1 MGLRETEEST
11 ADILER
17 MENTLNNHEQMSFD
31 PINNTD
37 GLVTLINNS
46 RELVLVMNEGN
57 IEERDNAFK
66 EMSKILDKLLDTA
79 FIVNNVSHELENE
92 TVYQRESVE
101 NIRQIVDFLYDMN
114 DSELL

>member
-1 MGLRETEEST
+1 MRV
-11 ADILER
+11 I
-17 MENTLNNHEQMSFD
+17 F
-31 PINNTD
+31 
-37 GLVTLINNS
+37 
-46 RELVLVMNEGN
+46 
-57 IEERDNAFK
+57 EERDNAFK

>member
-17 MENTLNNHEQMSFD
+17 MENTLNNLEQMSFD
-31 PINNTD
+31 SINITD
-37 GLVTLINNS
+37 RLVTLISNA

-114 DSELL
+114 DSDLL

>member
-17 MENTLNNHEQMSFD
+17 MENTLNNLEQMSFD
-31 PINNTD
+31 SINITD
-37 GLVTLINNS
+37 RLVTLIS
-46 RELVLVMNEGN
+46 KARELVLVMNEGN
-57 IEERDNAFK
+57 IEERYNAFK

>member
-17 MENTLNNHEQMSFD
+17 MENTLNNLEQMSFD
-31 PINNTD
+31 SINITD
-37 GLVTLINNS
+37 RLVTLISNA

>member
-17 MENTLNNHEQMSFD
+17 MENTLNNLEQMSFD
-31 PINNTD
+31 SINITD
-37 GLVTLINNS
+37 RLVTLISNA

-66 EMSKILDKLLDTA
+66 EMSKIMDKLLDTA

>member
-1 MGLRETEEST
+1 MGSRETEEST

-17 MENTLNNHEQMSFD
+17 MENTLNNLEQMSFD
-31 PINNTD
+31 SINITD
-37 GLVTLINNS
+37 RLVTLISNA

-57 IEERDNAFK
+57 IEERDSAFK